1 MHQTPSSETGSPQV
15 VTVIHKP
22 RPGWQR
28 IDLDELWRY
37 RDLYYFLVWR
47 GIKVR
52 YVQSILGLGWAIA
65 QPLLTMI
72 VFTIIFG
79 RLVSV
84 GSDGVPYAIFSY
96 TALVPWIYFS
106 GSVTEATHSLIHD
119 TNLLNKVYFPRL
131 LIPLV
136 AVSGR
141 LIDFG
146 IAIMVLFG
154 LMVWYQVVPTVS
166 VLVLP
171 FLVLLMVITAT
182 GLGMW
187 LTALAILYRDVQ
199 YGLQFGVHLMMYLT
213 PVVYPVSLVPEQ
225 FRLFYAI
232 NPMTGVV
239 EGFRSALLGT
249 NPMPWDLL
257 AVSSVTAV
265 LILIFGAQYFR
276 RTELIFADVA

>member
-1 MHQTPSSETGSPQV
+1 MPDSEGEAICKGRGGAIEGIRGVRESEGATRQRVFATRFGSYP
-15 VTVIHKP
+15 
-22 RPGWQR
+22 
-28 IDLDELWRY
+28 L
-37 RDLYYFLVWR
+37 RDT
-47 GIKVR
+47 
-52 YVQSILGLGWAIA
+52 
-65 QPLLTMI
+65 LLTGGMAAD
-72 VFTIIFG
+72 TS
-79 RLVSV
+79 RR
-84 GSDGVPYAIFSY
+84 Y
-96 TALVPWIYFS
+96 T
-106 GSVTEATHSLIHD
+106 
-119 TNLLNKVYFPRL
+119 
-131 LIPLV
+131 
-136 AVSGR
+136 
-141 LIDFG
+141 
-146 IAIMVLFG
+146 VLFV
-154 LMVWYQVVPTVS
+154 LMVWYQVVPSVS

-171 FLVLLMVITAT
+171 FLILLMVITAT

>member
-1 MHQTPSSETGSPQV
+1 M
-15 VTVIHKP
+15 VTVVRKP
-22 RPGWQR
+22 RPGWQT

-65 QPLLTMI
+65 QPVLTMI
-72 VFTIIFG
+72 VFTLIFG

-106 GSVTEATHSLIHD
+106 GSVSEATHSLTGE

-146 IAIMVLFG
+146 IAITVLFG
-154 LMVWYQVVPTVS
+154 LMVWYQVVPSVS

-171 FLVLLMVITAT
+171 FLILLMVITAT